1 MPLTFILSLV
11 FWAFIWHSSAI
22 PSDLFPYANK
32 MWELNAK
39 NAVLLYSATLD
50 TGGAQPL
57 FYQALH
63 PGVMAS
69 SFSFTMVAFILLSA
83 FSLPV
88 MAIYGFVQG
97 IGAMPHGFVLIV
109 VGAIIGKFYFH
120 KKFGQKRFLE
130 ITPVLA
136 AGYGTGVGLIALI
149 GVAVNL
155 IVSAVSSSRF

>member
-1 MPLTFILSLV
+1 
-11 FWAFIWHSSAI
+11 
-22 PSDLFPYANK
+22 
-32 MWELNAK
+32 
-39 NAVLLYSATLD
+39 
-50 TGGAQPL
+50 
-57 FYQALH
+57 
-63 PGVMAS
+63 
-69 SFSFTMVAFILLSA
+69 
-83 FSLPV
+83 
-88 MAIYGFVQG
+88 
-97 IGAMPHGFVLIV
+97 V